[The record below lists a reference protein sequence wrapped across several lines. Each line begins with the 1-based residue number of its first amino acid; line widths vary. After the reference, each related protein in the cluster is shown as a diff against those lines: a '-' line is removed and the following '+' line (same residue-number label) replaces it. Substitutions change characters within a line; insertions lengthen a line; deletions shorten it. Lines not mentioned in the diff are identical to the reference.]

1 MEIEWLEQG
10 YTKHGCNILPFDN
23 IKVGMVDYNAHTTN
37 HEFGGAY
44 RRGGLY
50 EWQEKAISLV
60 KEQYP
65 EALIRLHIP
74 DLVFLIHKTED

>member
-1 MEIEWLEQG
+1 MEIEWLDQG
-10 YTKHGCNILPFDN
+10 YTKHGCNILPSEN

-50 EWQEKAISLV
+50 ECLDKAEALV
-60 KEQYP
+60 KQQYP
-65 EALIRLHIP
+65 SALIRLNIP
-74 DLVFLIHKTED
+74 DLVFLIYEAKD